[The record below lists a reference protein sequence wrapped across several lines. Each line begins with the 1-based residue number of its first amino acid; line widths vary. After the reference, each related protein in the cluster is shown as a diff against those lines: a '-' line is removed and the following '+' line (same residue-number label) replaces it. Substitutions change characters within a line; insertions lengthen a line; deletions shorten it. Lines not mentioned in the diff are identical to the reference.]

1 MKYIDYKKNHK
12 YKGILRLALI
22 LVLILILGIL
32 FFEVWTNYYNLIMR
46 RPYIMKGNYFL
57 AIVYMV
63 IYYLSLIMLDGL
75 RIDNMK
81 ISNIVF
87 SEFLSTIIT
96 NIVSFVIII
105 LPAAATAS
113 IPFEPMLI
121 LTGIDFIVVIVW
133 SIISKTILSKVYPA
147 TPMLLISNADKLDA
161 QKIKF
166 NERKD
171 IYNIVETISSDRPF
185 NEIKD
190 KIGKFRNVV
199 IGDITAEVRNDIV
212 KYCYQ
217 NDVNTYV
224 LPKLSDI
231 IIKWSRDIYSFD
243 TPLFLSENDGIT
255 FENEI
260 IKRVFDIV
268 ISVFVLILLSPLFI
282 LLALLIKIEDGGPVF
297 YTQERVTKDEKLFNI
312 IKFRSMK
319 VDDDKSVRP
328 TGVSDDRVTRMGKF
342 MRGIHFDEFPQ
353 FINVLMGDMSVVGPR
368 PERIE
373 HVHIYQDRIEEF
385 KYRHKVKAGITGLAQ
400 IYGKYNTSAYDK
412 LKLDLI
418 YIKNYTIVLDI
429 ELLVRTLKI
438 FFMQENTEG
447 FSEKQSKDITKNAK
461 Q

>member
-57 AIVYMV
+57 AIAYMI

-87 SEFLSTIIT
+87 TEFLSIIIT
-96 NIVSFVIII
+96 NIISFVLII
-105 LPAAATAS
+105 LPAAATVS
-113 IPFEPMLI
+113 IPFEPMII
-121 LTGIDFIVVIVW
+121 LTGLDFIVVAIW
-133 SIISKTILSKVYPA
+133 SVASKTILSKVYPA
-147 TPMLLISNADKLDA
+147 TPMLLISNADKLDI

-190 KIGKFRNVV
+190 KIKKFRNVV
-199 IGDITAEVRNDIV
+199 IGDITAEIRNDIV

-243 TPLFLSENDGIT
+243 APLFLSENDGIT

-260 IKRVFDIV
+260 LKRIFDVIV
-268 ISVFVLILLSPLFI
+268 SIIFLIVLSPLLII
-282 LLALLIKIEDGGPVF
+282 LAILIKLEDGGPIF
-297 YTQERVTKDEKLFNI
+297 YMQERVTKDEKIFKI

-319 VDDDKSVRP
+319 VDDDKAVRP
-328 TGVSDDRVTRMGKF
+328 TCVSDERVTRIGKF

-373 HVHIYQDRIEEF
+373 HVNIYQDRIEEF

-438 FFMQENTEG
+438 FFMQKNTEG
-447 FSEKQSKDITKNAK
+447 FSENQSKDITKNAK
-461 Q
+461 

>member
-46 RPYIMKGNYFL
+46 RPYIMKGNYFVSV
-57 AIVYMV
+57 AYMI
-63 IYYLSLIMLDGL
+63 IYYLSLITLDGL

-81 ISNIVF
+81 ISNIIF
-87 SEFLSTIIT
+87 TEFLSAIIT
-96 NIVSFVIII
+96 NVISFLIII

-121 LTGIDFIVVIVW
+121 LTGIDFIVVLVW
-133 SIISKTILSKVYPA
+133 SIFSKSIFHRIYPA
-147 TPMLLISNADKLDA
+147 TPMLLISNRDKLDI

-166 NERKD
+166 NGRKD

-190 KIGKFRNVV
+190 KIAKFRNVV
-199 IGDITAEVRNDIV
+199 IGDITAETRNDIV
-212 KYCYQ
+212 KYCYE

-224 LPKLSDI
+224 LPKISDI

-243 TPLFLSENDGIT
+243 APLFLSENDGIT

-260 IKRVFDIV
+260 LKRIFDIV
-268 ISVFVLILLSPLFI
+268 VSVIVLIVFSPL
-282 LLALLIKIEDGGPVF
+282 LLMLAILIKLEDGGPIF

-319 VDDDKSVRP
+319 VDDVKEVRP
-328 TGVSDDRVTRMGKF
+328 TEVSDDRVTRMGRF

-373 HVHIYQDRIEEF
+373 HVNIYQDRIEEF

-418 YIKNYTIVLDI
+418 YIKNYSIVLDV
-429 ELLVRTLKI
+429 ELLIRTLKI
-438 FFMQENTEG
+438 FFMKENTEG
-447 FSEKQSKDITKNAK
+447 FSEKQSKDIRDNA
-461 Q
+461 

>member
-57 AIVYMV
+57 AIVYMI

-87 SEFLSTIIT
+87 TEFLSIIIT
-96 NIVSFVIII
+96 NVVSFVIII
-105 LPAAATAS
+105 LPAAATAL

-121 LTGIDFIVVIVW
+121 LTGIDFIVVVVW
-133 SIISKTILSKVYPA
+133 GIISKTIMSRVYPA
-147 TPMLLISNADKLDA
+147 TPMLLISNADKLDI

-190 KIGKFRNVV
+190 KIGKFRNVI

-212 KYCYQ
+212 KYCYE

-224 LPKLSDI
+224 LPKISDI

-243 TPLFLSENDGIT
+243 APLFLSENDGIT

-260 IKRVFDIV
+260 IKRVFDII
-268 ISVFVLILLSPLFI
+268 ISVILLVVFAPLLI
-282 LLALLIKIEDGGPVF
+282 ILALLIKLEDGGPIF
-297 YTQERVTKDEKLFNI
+297 YVQERVTKDEKKFIHDDQSFFEIWTNKESLLKCMGLGMKSSMDKVPSLPFNN
-312 IKFRSMK
+312 IKFF
-319 VDDDKSVRP
+319 DKEYYYSKTIIYKNSVI
-328 TGVSDDRVTRMGKF
+328 TVTRSSTEPFEIEIKEET
-342 MRGIHFDEFPQ
+342 IDE
-353 FINVLMGDMSVVGPR
+353 
-368 PERIE
+368 
-373 HVHIYQDRIEEF
+373 
-385 KYRHKVKAGITGLAQ
+385 
-400 IYGKYNTSAYDK
+400 
-412 LKLDLI
+412 
-418 YIKNYTIVLDI
+418 
-429 ELLVRTLKI
+429 
-438 FFMQENTEG
+438 
-447 FSEKQSKDITKNAK
+447 
-461 Q
+461 